1 MRELAAALAKKC
13 KRTKPKTEKENKVS
27 VADSQLAAISYPNR
41 QSSGLGTGTGT
52 EASQVSQ
59 EPEPLTD
66 HATAASEVAAA
77 TRTTAKTVEIKQVEC
92 IIRYA
97 LLRNWISSTATPT
110 STAKFG
116 FDFGLDHEIMAG
128 MQLHLLRCCG
138 SYSQMT
144 YF

>member
-27 VADSQLAAISYPNR
+27 EAEADSQLAAISYPNR
-41 QSSGLGTGTGT
+41 QSVGAGAGAGAT
-52 EASQVSQ
+52 QVSQ

-66 HATAASEVAAA
+66 HAAAAEVAATTA
-77 TRTTAKTVEIKQVEC
+77 TRTTAKTVEINQVEC

-97 LLRNWISSTATPT
+97 LLRNWISSTATPHCDC
-110 STAKFG
+110 S
-116 FDFGLDHEIMAG
+116 LEIMAG
-128 MQLHLLRCCG
+128 MQLHLLHCCRS
-138 SYSQMT
+138 SYNQMT